1 MPAEGNPLSPGAPEA
16 FGRCS
21 FAVTQ
26 WSGGEF
32 VRATCSQNM
41 PELQPRAHSE
51 AMRPFVHKWS
61 TGGGLHGALEDI
73 WATVSNHPQQLHPF
87 LLES

>member
-1 MPAEGNPLSPGAPEA
+1 MPAEGNPLSPWAPEA

-26 WSGGEF
+26 WSGGGF
-32 VRATCSQNM
+32 VRATCSQNT
-41 PELQPRAHSE
+41 PELQQIAHGQ
-51 AMRPFVHKWS
+51 AMRPLVHRWS
-61 TGGGLHGALEDI
+61 TGGGLHGALEGI
-73 WATVSNHPQQLHPF
+73 CAVVNNYPQQLPPF